1 LSEKAGTK
9 PKIAVTEPCS
19 YDFEYSARALPPYL
33 HAVEDAGGDP
43 VVIQLSHTPEEVAR
57 LITGCAAVILTGS
70 RADVDPAKFDAK
82 PHMKNA
88 PPDAPRETVDE
99 LLLQD
104 AFNLRKPLLAICYG
118 LQSLNVWRSGTLLQH
133 IESRVNHTPGPGFTH
148 PVTIEADSLL
158 AHSINLS
165 GRNTMPVNS
174 SHHQSADLAGDGLR
188 VVARSTDDGII
199 EALEGTSP
207 EQYLVAVQWHPEKD
221 YKTDQHSRR
230 LFLTLVDQA
239 RKWLRQHPAAAYSHD

>member
-1 LSEKAGTK
+1 MSDKAALK
-9 PKIAVTEPCS
+9 PKIAITEPCS
-19 YDFEYSARALPPYL
+19 YDFEYSARAVPAYL

-43 VVIQLSHTPEEVAR
+43 VVIQLSSTPQEVAR
-57 LITGCAAVILTGS
+57 LITGCAAVVLSGS
-70 RADVDPAKFDAK
+70 RADIDPARFGAK
-82 PHMKNA
+82 PHGKNA
-88 PPDAPRETVDE
+88 PPDEARETVDE

-104 AFNLRKPLLAICYG
+104 AFNLRKPVLAICYG

-133 IESRVNHTPGPGFTH
+133 ISTMVNHQPEKGSTH
-148 PVTIEADSLL
+148 PVTIEPDSIL

-165 GRNTMPVNS
+165 GRNSIPVNS
-174 SHHQSADLAGDGLR
+174 SHHQAADVPGDGLK
-188 VVARSTDDGII
+188 VVARSSDDGII

-207 EQYLVAVQWHPEKD
+207 EQYVVAVQWHPEKD

-239 RKWLRQHPAAAYSHD
+239 RKWLRQHPMAAYSHD